1 MMHSYIVIV
10 VGNVYA
16 PVNSAPPP
24 PSLLPR
30 AKVGDS
36 EGIDRLL
43 NKLVAQGGGVM
54 TIIEPPPQ
62 HSGANIGDLTG
73 SEQQ

>member
-24 PSLLPR
+24 SLLPQ